1 MARLFEP
8 TQIKGMKMKNRFVR
22 SATYTALAELD
33 GTVTDRLPDFM
44 AELARGEVGLIITG
58 HAYVTREGQAGPR
71 QLGIYSNDLIAGL
84 KRLTAAVHDNASV
97 VAIQLA
103 HAGKKGIGKGTYAA
117 LGPSDVFEEGEKKA
131 SAMTIDDIQRTITAF
146 GDAAER
152 AVESGFDAVQI
163 HAAHGYLLS
172 QFLSPYSNKRT
183 DGYAGTLANR
193 SRLLLDVYAEI
204 RRRVGASCPVLA
216 KINSEDFLEGGF
228 TVAEMLEVAHMLED
242 RGLDAIE
249 LSGGTFESGK
259 FIPSRKGTAKSE
271 EREVYYREAAKAFKK
286 KIKLPLIL
294 VGGFLSFNVA
304 EEIVA
309 SGLADYVALSRP
321 LIREPHLVKRWQS
334 GDRRKAT
341 CVSCNKCFA
350 TLATKE
356 ALHCAV
362 EEKERRKSQGATYKR
377 H

>member
-71 QLGIYSNDLIAGL
+71 QLGIHSNALIAGL

-249 LSGGTFESGK
+249 
-259 FIPSRKGTAKSE
+259 
-271 EREVYYREAAKAFKK
+271 
-286 KIKLPLIL
+286 
-294 VGGFLSFNVA
+294 
-304 EEIVA
+304 
-309 SGLADYVALSRP
+309 
-321 LIREPHLVKRWQS
+321 
-334 GDRRKAT
+334 
-341 CVSCNKCFA
+341 
-350 TLATKE
+350 
-356 ALHCAV
+356 
-362 EEKERRKSQGATYKR
+362 
-377 H
+377 